1 MGKLIGG
8 LLTKKKKKKL
18 QGQINQEYRISAR
31 AQQESQRIEQLRAN
45 YGSKQEKIQQ
55 LREGR
60 IRRAAVIAGAV
71 NAGAGYSTVAAQG
84 AASAQT
90 SAFANLG
97 NLNVLEGYSE
107 AISKKNEEFMKSQ
120 GQQQLLGAKLQTQD
134 QKAQFY
140 GDIFDTGLSVA
151 TMAIPGAGGA
161 SLASKAFGAFN
172 LTGTQPPAP
181 ITSLT

>member
-18 QGQINQEYRISAR
+18 QGQLNEEYRISAK
-31 AQQESQRIEQLRAN
+31 AQQEAQRIEQLRAN
-45 YGSKQEKIQQ
+45 YGSKQEKIAQ

-60 IRRAAVIAGAV
+60 IRRAQVIAGAV

-84 AASAQT
+84 AASAGT

-120 GQQQLLGAKLQTQD
+120 GQQQLLGAKLQTQE
-134 QKAQFY
+134 QKSQFF
-140 GDIFDTGLSVA
+140 GDIFDSALTVA
-151 TMAIPGAGGA
+151 TLPFGGGIGAA
-161 SLASKAFGAFN
+161 AKAAGAFN
-172 LTGTQPPAP
+172 LVGTQSPAP

>member
-18 QGQINQEYRISAR
+18 QGQINQEYRNSAA
-31 AQQESQRIEQLRAN
+31 AQVESQRIDQLRAN
-45 YGSKQEKIQQ
+45 FGSKQEKIQQ

-60 IRRAAVIAGAV
+60 IRRAAVLSSAT
-71 NAGAGYSTVAAQG
+71 NAGAGQSSVARQG
-84 AASAQT
+84 YGSAET

-97 NLNVLEGYSE
+97 NLNAIESYSE
-107 AISKKNEEFMKSQ
+107 KISKQNEEYMRSQ
-120 GQQQLLGAKLQTQD
+120 GNLAVLGAKIQTQNE
-134 QKAQFY
+134 KAAFI

-161 SLASKAFGAFN
+161 SLASKAFGAFK
-172 LTGTQPPAP
+172 LTGTQ
-181 ITSLT
+181 

>member
-18 QGQINQEYRISAR
+18 QGQLNEEYRISAK
-31 AQQESQRIEQLRAN
+31 AQQEAQRIEQLRAN
-45 YGSKQEKIQQ
+45 YGSKQEKIAQ

-60 IRRAAVIAGAV
+60 IRRAQVIAGAV

-84 AASAQT
+84 AASAGT
-90 SAFANLG
+90 SAFANLR

-120 GQQQLLGAKLQTQD
+120 GNQQLLGAKLQTQE

-140 GDIFDTGLSVA
+140 GDIFDTGFAVA
-151 TMAIPGAGGA
+151 TLPFGGTVG
-161 SLASKAFGAFN
+161 LAAKAAGAFN
-172 LTGTQPPAP
+172 LVGTQSPAP
-181 ITSLT
+181 ITSLTG

>member
-18 QGQINQEYRISAR
+18 QGQINQEYRNSAA
-31 AQQESQRIEQLRAN
+31 AQVESQRIDQLRAN
-45 YGSKQEKIQQ
+45 FGSKQEKIQQ

-60 IRRAAVIAGAV
+60 IRRAQVIAGAV

-120 GQQQLLGAKLQTQD
+120 GNQQLLGAKLQTQE

-140 GDIFDTGLSVA
+140 GDIFDTGFAVA
-151 TMAIPGAGGA
+151 TLPFGGTVG
-161 SLASKAFGAFN
+161 LAAKAAGAFN
-172 LTGTQPPAP
+172 LVGTQSPAP